1 MIDRSSLLPS
11 SFLCW
16 MLLDDS
22 QIPNSL
28 ILSPKITWRTKR
40 VCMYSQWIVT
50 IYYSVFISFLSAA
63 VVHPLSI
70 IHRSLQQMQPK

>member
-11 SFLCW
+11 SFLCV
-16 MLLDDS
+16 LDDS

-50 IYYSVFISFLSAA
+50 FYYSVFISFLSAA

>member
-1 MIDRSSLLPS
+1 
-11 SFLCW
+11 
-16 MLLDDS
+16 
-22 QIPNSL
+22 
-28 ILSPKITWRTKR
+28 
-40 VCMYSQWIVT
+40 MYSQWIVT